1 MCIQV
6 HKVCDAALI
15 MSLHLTL
22 PSIVKWDKCSMC
34 EKHLSEYPEVIVAK
48 AGWKWKLLVTFA
60 SCTLCEQ
67 LMFHLLMS
75 LAVSV

>member
-1 MCIQV
+1 
-6 HKVCDAALI
+6 
-15 MSLHLTL
+15 
-22 PSIVKWDKCSMC
+22 MC

-48 AGWKWKLLVTFA
+48 AGWKWKLLVTLA